1 MIAIR
6 FLRSKLQYTP
16 NNLLNLSRSFRT
28 NLSSSL
34 FKYYSQQINNEK
46 QIINNEKQI
55 INNEKQSLNNE
66 KQSVDNEKQSVDNKK
81 QSIKYIMQQIELE
94 YYNNIR
100 KSEDHNITNKLAAF
114 KVIAITFNISYSM
127 LVAYFLYNLFELT
140 TKYEIEQAI
149 KYKKKF
155 E

>member
-34 FKYYSQQINNEK
+34 FKYYSQQ
-46 QIINNEKQI
+46 INNEKQI